1 MWPSIFFSQV
11 VIALTGGEI
20 VYFEMDPV
28 RKVASLNYAVKILLK
43 VFKVV
48 DEQLIGHYKTLLTSL

>member
-1 MWPSIFFSQV
+1 MRCAVNQRQV

-28 RKVASLNYAVKILLK
+28 LDNSANISYVERMKRIANN
-43 VFKVV
+43 
-48 DEQLIGHYKTLLTSL
+48 LI

>member
-1 MWPSIFFSQV
+1 MLASSSVMSTKVFSRIVMYFLFQV

-28 RKVASLNYAVKILLK
+28 RVHC
-43 VFKVV
+43 
-48 DEQLIGHYKTLLTSL
+48 GTL

>member
-1 MWPSIFFSQV
+1 MIIIFQV

-28 RKVASLNYAVKILLK
+28 REKFCL
-43 VFKVV
+43 F
-48 DEQLIGHYKTLLTSL
+48 